1 MSITYRGVIDPLEL
15 VVRRIGRPPDRSD
28 PVAITIDQHGA
39 HCDDPAVLEYM
50 QQLIAAEA
58 VDGQLSIH
66 AEGDW
71 HPATLANP
79 LVAEHAA
86 CMILSGD
93 HRESIGRS
101 WLESHTAE
109 IELELLA

>member
-1 MSITYRGVIDPLEL
+1 MITYRGLIDPLEL
-15 VVRRIGRPPDRSD
+15 VVRSIGRPPDRSD
-28 PVAITIDQHGA
+28 PVAITIDQNGA

-79 LVAEHAA
+79 LVAEHAT

-93 HRESIGRS
+93 RRESIGRS
-101 WLESHTAE
+101 WLESHTAA